1 MHICPLIFSQFTTI
15 SDIIYNDRQA
25 IEQYVREARKVLD
38 DLLEV
43 LAESLS
49 LERHVFIQQFDTNES
64 EINVRVNY
72 YPPCPRP
79 DQTLGLTPHT
89 DTSALTILMEF
100 DTSGGLQVLKDQKW
114 LPVKWPRDTLLVNV
128 GDMLEI
134 MSNGRLQ
141 SPWHRVV
148 TQMDVERFSVA
159 LFYNP
164 ASLAEIV
171 PVRNTTMENESYKN
185 IVLGDYLQHFY
196 KISPTTEKVAIKFAK
211 A

>member
-1 MHICPLIFSQFTTI
+1 MHICPLILSQVTTI
-15 SDIIYNDRQA
+15 SGIIYNDRQA

-196 KISPTTEKVAIKFAK
+196 KINPTTEKVAIKFAK